1 MQWDYT
7 CSLSLAIAVLATCSL
22 IELVLPLPMPIPST
36 SRPRLVVSSIDE
48 PLPMTYQFIVDHR
61 PTSLG
66 QNYYIK
72 PGQLV
77 GTFTLDSG
85 MLHVNHEDSKR
96 TVSSK
101 LNILF
106 IADAKAAETPAK
118 AKLGEDATLP

>member
-1 MQWDYT
+1 M
-7 CSLSLAIAVLATCSL
+7 
-22 IELVLPLPMPIPST
+22 PMPMPMPST
-36 SRPRLVVSSIDE
+36 TRPKLVSSSTDE
-48 PLPMTYQFIVDHR
+48 PKPMTYQFIIDHH

-77 GTFTLDSG
+77 GSFMLDSG
-85 MLHVNHEDSKR
+85 MLHVNHEDCKR

-106 IADAKAAETPAK
+106 VADVKREETPAK
-118 AKLGEDATLP
+118 AKLNEDSSLH